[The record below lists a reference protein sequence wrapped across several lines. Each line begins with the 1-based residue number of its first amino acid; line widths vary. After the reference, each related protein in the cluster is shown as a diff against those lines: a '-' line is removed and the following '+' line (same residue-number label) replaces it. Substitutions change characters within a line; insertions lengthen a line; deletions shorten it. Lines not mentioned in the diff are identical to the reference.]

1 MKNIFYKLV
10 VMGLIVKKYS
20 DLKLHDLFWD
30 YDVNEHAD
38 KFCIEVEDL
47 ASSDKLTV
55 RTIITIPRQEFG
67 KQHSFLDTA
76 ALLLDNLDTVLDW
89 YTKEERHDN

>member
-10 VMGLIVKKYS
+10 VRGLIVKKYS
-20 DLKLHDLFWD
+20 DLKLRDLFWD

-47 ASSDKLTV
+47 ASSDELTV
-55 RTIITIPRQEFG
+55 RTTITIPRQKFG
-67 KQHSFLDTA
+67 KQRSFLDTA

-89 YTKEERHDN
+89 YTKEENHDL